1 MANVARKP
9 KVLPPL
15 DWLVPRVRFSR
26 ALSLACFFGLIALL
40 VVNNL
45 WFADLHGARVE
56 VIMAIELIPLLLLLP
71 GMLMGSARAHA
82 WTCFVVNIYFIKGV
96 LAAFDPARALFGWV
110 EVLVSLGLFV
120 SGLLFVRW
128 KFQLE
133 RRLAGEGS

>member
-1 MANVARKP
+1 MANVAKKP

-15 DWLVPRVRFSR
+15 DWLAPRVRLTR

-45 WFADLHGARVE
+45 WFADLHGARVG
-56 VIMAIELIPLLLLLP
+56 VILAVELIPLLLLLP
-71 GMLMGSARAHA
+71 GMLKGSARAHA

-96 LAAFDPARALFGWV
+96 LAAFDPARAVFGWA

-128 KFQLE
+128 KFQIE
-133 RRLAGEGS
+133 RRMAGEGS

>member
-1 MANVARKP
+1 MARQP

-15 DWLVPRVRFSR
+15 DWLAPRVRITR
-26 ALSLACFFGLIALL
+26 ALSLACLFGLITLL

-56 VIMAIELIPLLLLLP
+56 VIMAIELIPLLLVLP

-120 SGLLFVRW
+120 SGLLYVRW

-133 RRLAGEGS
+133 RRLAGEGR

>member
-1 MANVARKP
+1 MAKKP

-15 DWLVPRVRFSR
+15 TWLEPRLRLTR
-26 ALSLACFFGLIALL
+26 ALSLAFFLGLITLL
-40 VVNNL
+40 AVNNL
-45 WFADLHGARVE
+45 FFANLHGARVG
-56 VIMAIELIPLLLLLP
+56 VILAIELVPLLLLLP
-71 GMLMGSARAHA
+71 GMLKGSARAHA
-82 WTCFVVNIYFIKGV
+82 WTCFVVNLYFIKGV

-128 KFQLE
+128 KFQHE

>member
-1 MANVARKP
+1 MANVARQP

-15 DWLVPRVRFSR
+15 DWLAPRVRITR
-26 ALSLACFFGLIALL
+26 ALSLACLFGLIALL

-56 VIMAIELIPLLLLLP
+56 VIMAIELIPLLLVLP

-120 SGLLFVRW
+120 SGLLYVRW

-133 RRLAGEGS
+133 RRLAGEGR